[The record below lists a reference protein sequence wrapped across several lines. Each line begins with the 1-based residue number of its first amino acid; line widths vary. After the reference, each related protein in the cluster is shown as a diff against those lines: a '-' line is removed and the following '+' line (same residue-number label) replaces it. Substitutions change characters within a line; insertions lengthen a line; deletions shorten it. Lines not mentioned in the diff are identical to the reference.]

1 MAAGPNRLEPKLGSI
16 ETNMADAQQKLNQY
30 EGMFLVGP
38 AAGTD
43 QEGGL
48 RIVRTIVERHGGQI
62 MVLKKWD
69 ERRLAY
75 EIKKQKRG
83 TYVLCYFRAPG
94 SAIAAIEREVN
105 LGEDVLRVLVT
116 DAEHLNQQEMEAVE
130 PQPIQVREER
140 PSWDRPSYGGGGGYR
155 GGDRGGDRRDDRGP
169 RRDDAPA
176 EAGAAKD

>member
-1 MAAGPNRLEPKLGSI
+1 
-16 ETNMADAQQKLNQY
+16 MADTTTQKLNQY
-30 EGMFLVGP
+30 EGMFLLGP
-38 AAGTD
+38 AAATD

-48 RIVRTIVERHGGQI
+48 KIVRTLVERHGGQI

-69 ERRLAY
+69 ERRLAF

-83 TYVLCYFRAPG
+83 TYVICYFRAPG
-94 SAIAAIEREVN
+94 TAVAAIEREVN

-140 PSWDRPSYGGGGGYR
+140 PSWDRPSFGGGGGGGYR

-169 RRDDAPA
+169 RRDEATAD
-176 EAGAAKD
+176 AGAKD